1 MAAIIIVLI
10 VAVFIFSLATPSKEN
25 KMTLKAL
32 NKIINDDTRHP
43 QTRMSALF
51 KKQELIIKRCGQM
64 KRKQKTP

>member
-1 MAAIIIVLI
+1 NR
-10 VAVFIFSLATPSKEN
+10 STK

-32 NKIINDDTRHP
+32 NKIINDETRHP